1 MDEKKYKD
9 RVALIDDMGNSVSFF
24 DNYMAAADILTI
36 FVCIVIY
43 ILMTVSYI
51 KREQNF
57 IVFRRIPM
65 MIILSAQADLLFN
78 LVFLPDDRRVTPGS
92 YITYFLYYF
101 SLFMALFLFMSYIR
115 ATMWREN
122 FRWEKIRYVVWM
134 TISLS
139 IAVMAALPFI
149 TGGVFSQYQPFV
161 YTALYTVNLVIL
173 IFMIYHSRGYIYG
186 RILAGVCGSTGLAVI
201 LMYAQLFFRQTSYTS
216 ATFLFPLVAL
226 LYLMH
231 SNPYDFALGA
241 VDSDAFEDLIK
252 YNYSLGKDLYLM
264 SLYLRELDLAG
275 GIMPTEVRQ
284 RVRYY
289 GEKFIRGS
297 QLFKISDGHMILVLD
312 TARNPRCE
320 EQADEMLTAFYDEYK
335 NFGLDYKIVFM
346 RSIKEISA
354 KNEYIPMI
362 QFFHARMEDNQVLR
376 VAEKDIEEYNK
387 FGYILDQLRDIGA
400 KKDMND
406 PRVLVYC
413 QPVLNTRTGYYDTAE
428 ALMRLKLP
436 KAGMV
441 FPDQF
446 IPLAEKYGMIH
457 TLSLIILT
465 KTCAEIKS
473 LLSEGYNVKR
483 ISVNFSMI
491 DVRDPAFAQQVK
503 SIVSIIGIPFEKI
516 AIEITE
522 SQNEKDFLVVKEKLN
537 ELKDS
542 GIKFYLD
549 DFGTGY
555 SSFERIMELPF
566 DIIKFDRSLTVASGS
581 DVKVETMVSYL
592 AHMFTDM
599 NYSVLYE
606 GIEDNEDEDRCVRM
620 FARYLQ
626 GYKYSKPIP
635 IEKLRDYFV
644 KTTVDQSLSNM
655 SRV

>member
-1 MDEKKYKD
+1 
-9 RVALIDDMGNSVSFF
+9 MGSSLNYF

-65 MIILSAQADLLFN
+65 MIVVSALSDILFH
-78 LVFLPDDRRVTPGS
+78 LVFLPADRTVTICS
-92 YITYFLYYF
+92 YITYLIYYF
-101 SLFMALFLFMSYIR
+101 SLFMVLYLFMSYIR

-122 FRWEKIRYVVWM
+122 FRWVRIRYVIWM

-139 IAVMAALPFI
+139 IAVMAVLPFI
-149 TGGVFSQYQPFV
+149 NGGVFSQYQPFV
-161 YTALYTVNLVIL
+161 YTALHTVNLVIL
-173 IFMIYHSRGYIYG
+173 ILMIYHSRGYIYG
-186 RILAGVCGSTGLAVI
+186 RILAGVCGSTALAVS
-201 LMYAQLFFRQTSYTS
+201 LMYVQLFFGQISYTS
-216 ATFLFPLVAL
+216 AAFLAPLVAL

-241 VDSDAFEDLIK
+241 VDSDAFEDLIT
-252 YNYSLGKDLYLM
+252 YNHSLGKDLYIM
-264 SLYLRELDLAG
+264 SLYIRELDLAG
-275 GIMPTEVRQ
+275 GIMPKEVQQ

-297 QLFKISDGHMILVLD
+297 QLFKISDGHLILVLD
-312 TARNPRCE
+312 IARNPRCE
-320 EQADEMLTAFYDEYK
+320 EQANEMLNAFYEEYT

-354 KNEYIPMI
+354 KNEYIPLI
-362 QFFHARMEDNQVLR
+362 QFLHARMEDNEVLY
-376 VAEKDIEEYNK
+376 VGEKDIEEFNK
-387 FGYILDQLRDIGA
+387 FGYILDQLKDIGA

-436 KAGMV
+436 EAGMV

-473 LLSEGYNVKR
+473 LLNEGYNVKR

-491 DVRDPAFAQQVK
+491 DVREPAFAQQVK
-503 SIVSIIGIPFEKI
+503 GIVSIIGIPFEKI

-522 SQNEKDFLVVKEKLN
+522 SQNEKDFLLVKEKLN

-606 GIEDNEDEDRCVRM
+606 GIEDNEDEDRCVKM

-644 KTTVDQSLSNM
+644 KTTADQSLSNM
-655 SRV
+655 SLV